1 MKNHNQPFCPFI
13 SENHEFLGTIKDIST
28 FINIDLGNVRT
39 VNIENNPY
47 FFMRDVCDILEIHS
61 TSVIT
66 DAKNNFN
73 RMDPPFG
80 FTELGGNIENDKDPW
95 SHFMGVGVSN
105 NYMPYYYMIDIEVQT
120 GVKVD
125 GSPALQTVKTM
136 VISEPA
142 LYYFIMRSNKPKA
155 VQFQN
160 WVYNEVLPKM
170 RNAPAASE
178 EVFDAIAEFR
188 ESVTNISTNINNIAN
203 MNSQLNAQLG
213 YSNGYAQATVETANK
228 FAIGQ
233 QSMISDLINS
243 NLALVNTLNGL
254 DERLE
259 KVYNLGYMQG
269 SKK

>member
-1 MKNHNQPFCPFI
+1 MKNHNQPICPLI

-47 FFMRDVCDILEIHS
+47 FFMRDVCDILEITGHN
-61 TSVIT
+61 TIAN
-66 DAKNNFN
+66 AKDNFN
-73 RMDPPFG
+73 KMDPQ
-80 FTELGGNIENDKDPW
+80 
-95 SHFMGVGVSN
+95 SHFTGVGVPN
-105 NYMPYYYMIDIEVQT
+105 NYTPYYYMIDVVVQT

-125 GSPALQTVKTM
+125 GSPALQTVKAM

-188 ESVTNISTNINNIAN
+188 ESVTNISKNINNIAN

-213 YSNGYAQATVETANK
+213 YSNGYAQATVETTNK

-233 QSMISDLINS
+233 QTMISDLINS

-259 KVYNLGYMQG
+259 KVYNLGYMHG

>member
-1 MKNHNQPFCPFI
+1 
-13 SENHEFLGTIKDIST
+13 
-28 FINIDLGNVRT
+28 
-39 VNIENNPY
+39 
-47 FFMRDVCDILEIHS
+47 
-61 TSVIT
+61 
-66 DAKNNFN
+66 
-73 RMDPPFG
+73 
-80 FTELGGNIENDKDPW
+80 
-95 SHFMGVGVSN
+95 MGVGVSN

-188 ESVTNISTNINNIAN
+188 ESVTNISKNINNIAN

>member
-1 MKNHNQPFCPFI
+1 MKNHNQPICPFI
-13 SENHEFLGTIKDIST
+13 SENHEFLGTVKDIST
-28 FINIDLGNVRT
+28 FINMDLGNVRT

-47 FFMRDVCDILEIHS
+47 FFMRDVCDILEI
-61 TSVIT
+61 TSHNT
-66 DAKNNFN
+66 MANAKNGFN
-73 RMDPPFG
+73 KLEPYPH
-80 FTELGGNIENDKDPW
+80 FTGTRGNIENDGPSFGFTETRVPD
-95 SHFMGVGVSN
+95 
-105 NYMPYYYMIDIEVQT
+105 NYMPYYYMIDTIVQT

-125 GSPALQTVKTM
+125 GSPALQTVKAM

-155 VQFQN
+155 VQFQS

-170 RNAPAASE
+170 RKAPAASE

-188 ESVTNISTNINNIAN
+188 ESVSNISKNINNIAN

-213 YSNGYAQATVETANK
+213 YTNGYAQATVETANK
-228 FAIGQ
+228 FAVGQ
-233 QSMISDLINS
+233 QNMISDLINS

-269 SKK
+269 SKN